1 MSSPTVRLWY
11 ALLISFMAC
20 VVVALAAV
28 LYAGTVQAQSERR
41 WREQQRQSDQR
52 WCKLFVQL
60 TDSQDRNPPTTK
72 SGREFAAELERLR
85 SEFGCP
91 AK

>member
-20 VVVALAAV
+20 VAVALASV

-41 WREQQRQSDQR
+41 WEQQRRQSDQR

-60 TDSQDRNPPTTK
+60 TDAQDRNPPATA
-72 SGREFAAELERLR
+72 SGREFADELTRLR
-85 SEFGCP
+85 AEFGCP
-91 AK
+91 SK